1 MPLYLNT
8 KLDDLIQD
16 LSNYRGLMVTA
27 DVLAMELV
35 KVSQSQ
41 LGQWDSERRLISFDN
56 IPYLQY
62 LATEVNTID
71 LNQVHKGEEAMASLS
86 RVLQSGQIAQGQ
98 HQQYIPANLINKNLS
113 LEGSTSHD

>member
-1 MPLYLNT
+1 MT
-8 KLDDLIQD
+8 D
-16 LSNYRGLMVTA
+16 

-35 KVSQSQ
+35 KASQSQ
-41 LGQWDSERRLISFDN
+41 LGQWDPDRRLMSFDN

-71 LNQVHKGEEAMASLS
+71 LNQVHKGEEAMTSLS
-86 RVLQSGQIAQGQ
+86 RVLQSGQTADVQRQ
-98 HQQYIPANLINKNLS
+98 HYIPANLINKNLS

>member
-1 MPLYLNT
+1 
-8 KLDDLIQD
+8 
-16 LSNYRGLMVTA
+16 
-27 DVLAMELV
+27 MELV

-41 LGQWDSERRLISFDN
+41 LGQWDPNRRLISFDN

-86 RVLQSGQIAQGQ
+86 RVLPSGQTSQGQ
-98 HQQYIPANLINKNLS
+98 HQQYIPAKIINKNLS